1 MEPKPPHLA
10 AEYGSQFADASVAA
24 AYAKRPPY
32 PDAVFDV
39 LTALLPSGAQRVLE
53 LGCGSG
59 DLTLQLA
66 RRVDH
71 VDALEPSMAMLE
83 IARAGMPAGR
93 GNVRWLQTTA
103 EAFEP
108 EETYSLVVA
117 AESLHWME
125 WSIVLGMID
134 RALDERGVLAI
145 VTERRRSELPW
156 MARAR
161 ELIARHST
169 NREYRTYDLIAELH
183 RRGLFRESGRRE
195 CTQPVFAQH
204 VDDYVESFHSRNG
217 FSRER
222 MSAESA
228 RAFDAALRDLVLA
241 HARDGVVTSA
251 ITATVVWG
259 RPDRASK
266 PRPPGKRKAAS
277 KPRKRPR

>member
-1 MEPKPPHLA
+1 MEPKPSHLA
-10 AEYGSQFADASVAA
+10 AEYGSQFADTSVAA
-24 AYAKRPPY
+24 AYAKRPPF

-39 LTALLPSGAQRVLE
+39 LTSLFPAGPQRVLE

-59 DLTLQLA
+59 DLTLRLA
-66 RRVDH
+66 QRVDH
-71 VDALEPSMAMLE
+71 VDAIEPSRAMLD
-83 IARAGMPAGR
+83 IARARMPAGL

-108 EETYSLVVA
+108 DGTYSLVVA

-125 WSIVLGMID
+125 WSPVLAMIA

-145 VTERRRSELPW
+145 VTERRLSELPW
-156 MARAR
+156 TERAR

-169 NREYRTYDLIAELH
+169 NREYRAYDLTAELR

-195 CTQPVFAQH
+195 CTQPSFTQS

-222 MSAESA
+222 MSVESA

-241 HARDGVVTSA
+241 HAPDGVVSSA
-251 ITATVVWG
+251 ITAPVVWG
-259 RPDRASK
+259 RPVQA
-266 PRPPGKRKAAS
+266 GTGGGQVL
-277 KPRKRPR
+277 